1 MSKDSNNIKTSF
13 NNALLLYQNGKLNEA
28 KDIGLK
34 ILKKNQNSFDVLYLL
49 SIINFQQKNY
59 KEAKKIIEKIIKINS
74 SKYEIYNFYGVIL
87 VKLEQFE
94 EALKKFNQAI
104 KINSNDY
111 EAYNNI
117 GNVYLRLNRLDE
129 ALISYNKA
137 IEIKSDYGDAYY
149 NRGNVLEKQRKL
161 DDAINSYDK
170 AIKINPNKA
179 DAFNNRGNIL
189 LETKKLDA
197 SYLSYLE
204 AYKIAPEKF
213 FLSEQLIHLKSH
225 LCDWKSIENDKII
238 LKKKILKKNIPTL
251 PFVVTTLFDSSSLQ
265 KISAEIN
272 VKNLY
277 SNNNFLNPIIK
288 KNNNTKIRIGY
299 YSADFRKHATSYLLA
314 RLFELHDKSKFEI
327 FIFSFISGN
336 DEMYLRIKKSGVK
349 EIIDVQNK
357 TDSEI
362 AQLSRDL
369 NIDIAV
375 DLMGFTKHNR
385 IKVFANKCAPIQVN
399 FLGYPGTSGSN
410 FIDYIISDKI
420 IITKENQKNFSEKI
434 IYLPNTYQPNDSQRK
449 ISSKIFSKNEL
460 GLPEK
465 GFIFCCFNG
474 SYKIMPNVFNIWM
487 RLLKN
492 VKNSVL
498 WLIKDNP
505 TAVTNLKKE
514 AKLKNINPDRII
526 FAEITSLPN
535 HLARHKYADLFIDTF
550 PCTAHTTCSDALWAG
565 LPVLTRIGESM
576 VSRVPGSLLSSIGLS
591 ELITYTE
598 QEYEN
603 LAIELAI
610 NSSKLEKI
618 KQKLKKNILSK
629 PLFNS
634 ELYKDNIEEAYSII
648 YKRYIQNKKPTNIQ
662 IK

>member
-1 MSKDSNNIKTSF
+1 MLKDPKNFKSNFDS
-13 NNALLLYQNGKLNEA
+13 ALILYKNGRLNEA
-28 KDIGLK
+28 KNICEK
-34 ILKKNQNSFDVLYLL
+34 VLKKKPNNYDTLYLL
-49 SIINFQQKNY
+49 SIINFQKKNY
-59 KEAKKIIEKIIKINS
+59 REAKKLIEKIIKINS
-74 SKYEIYNFYGVIL
+74 SKSEIYNFYGVIL
-87 VKLEQFE
+87 VKLNQFE
-94 EALKKFNQAI
+94 EALKKFNQVI
-104 KINSNDY
+104 KINSKDY
-111 EAYNNI
+111 EAHNNI
-117 GNVYLRLNRLDE
+117 GNVYLRLGRFND
-129 ALISYNKA
+129 ALSSYNKA
-137 IEIKSDYGDAYY
+137 IEIKSDYDDAYY
-149 NRGNVLEKQRKL
+149 NRGNVFEKQRKL
-161 DDAINSYDK
+161 EDAINNYDE

-197 SYLSYLE
+197 SYSSYLK
-204 AYKIAPEKF
+204 AYKIEPEKF

-225 LCDWKSIENDKII
+225 LCDWKSIENDKKI
-238 LKKKILKKNIPTL
+238 LKKKILKKNVPTL

-265 KISAEIN
+265 KTSAETN
-272 VKNLY
+272 VKSLY
-277 SNNNFLNPIIK
+277 LNNNFLNSIIK
-288 KNNNTKIRIGY
+288 KNNNKKIRIGY

-327 FIFSFISGN
+327 FIFSFFSVN
-336 DEMYLRIKKSGVK
+336 DEMFLRIKNSGVK

-362 AQLSRDL
+362 AQLSRNL

-399 FLGYPGTSGSN
+399 FLGYPGTLGAK

-420 IITKENQKNFSEKI
+420 IIPKENQKNFSEKI

-449 ISSKIFSKNEL
+449 ISNKIFSKKEL

-505 TAVTNLKKE
+505 TAVLNLKNE

-526 FAEITSLPN
+526 FAEITSLPV
-535 HLARHKYADLFIDTF
+535 HLARHKFADLFIDTF
-550 PCTAHTTCSDALWAG
+550 PCAAHTTCSDALWTG
-565 LPVLTRIGESM
+565 LPVLSRIGESM

-634 ELYKDNIEEAYSII
+634 ELYRDNIEEAYSVI
-648 YKRYIQNKKPTNIQ
+648 YKRYIQNKKPTNIE